1 MFLFN
6 LQSEGRN
13 MPPQNFDVVLLG
25 HFAKDKDVIDGKE
38 RDVLGGAV
46 YYGAFPLKM
55 MGIKVGTSKSNLSRA
70 RDILQQKVK
79 LYFDTSEHI
88 IR

>member
-1 MFLFN
+1 
-6 LQSEGRN
+6 

-46 YYGAFPLKM
+46 YYGAFPLEI
-55 MGIKVGTSKSNLSRA
+55 MGTKVAVVTKLARKDFPQLSIFKRA
-70 RDILQQKVK
+70 GITGS
-79 LYFDTSEHI
+79 F
-88 IR
+88 